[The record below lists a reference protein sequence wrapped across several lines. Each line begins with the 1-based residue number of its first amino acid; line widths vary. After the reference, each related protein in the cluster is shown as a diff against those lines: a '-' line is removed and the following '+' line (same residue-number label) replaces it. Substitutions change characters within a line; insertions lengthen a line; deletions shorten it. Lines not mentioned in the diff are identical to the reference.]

1 MGPVNLMESLYF
13 SKMVPNYRLSKVF
26 LSCYHI
32 FSDYSMP
39 LQKKKKNKQRHK
51 QTRRKR
57 KWERYSPWGSDFTVI
72 FKECWRSM
80 EDSSLAPFAVQC
92 SKVQRRKKKQSSKML
107 VLNLFLAVS
116 VSFLFFFPNLASL
129 CNKISL

>member
-39 LQKKKKNKQRHK
+39 LQKKKNKDTNRHG
-51 QTRRKR
+51 
-57 KWERYSPWGSDFTVI
+57 ERENERDIHLG
-72 FKECWRSM
+72 
-80 EDSSLAPFAVQC
+80 VQI
-92 SKVQRRKKKQSSKML
+92 SQSFSRNVGDL
-107 VLNLFLAVS
+107 W
-116 VSFLFFFPNLASL
+116 
-129 CNKISL
+129 KILH

>member
-39 LQKKKKNKQRHK
+39 LQKKKKTNKDTNRHG
-51 QTRRKR
+51 
-57 KWERYSPWGSDFTVI
+57 ERENERDIHLG
-72 FKECWRSM
+72 
-80 EDSSLAPFAVQC
+80 VQI
-92 SKVQRRKKKQSSKML
+92 SQSFSRNVGDL
-107 VLNLFLAVS
+107 W
-116 VSFLFFFPNLASL
+116 
-129 CNKISL
+129 KILH

>member
-39 LQKKKKNKQRHK
+39 LQKKKKTKT
-51 QTRRKR
+51 QTDTEKEKMR
-57 KWERYSPWGSDFTVI
+57 EIFTLGFRFHGHFQGMFAI
-72 FKECWRSM
+72 YGRFFI
-80 EDSSLAPFAVQC
+80 SSVCSSVQ
-92 SKVQRRKKKQSSKML
+92 
-107 VLNLFLAVS
+107 
-116 VSFLFFFPNLASL
+116 
-129 CNKISL
+129 